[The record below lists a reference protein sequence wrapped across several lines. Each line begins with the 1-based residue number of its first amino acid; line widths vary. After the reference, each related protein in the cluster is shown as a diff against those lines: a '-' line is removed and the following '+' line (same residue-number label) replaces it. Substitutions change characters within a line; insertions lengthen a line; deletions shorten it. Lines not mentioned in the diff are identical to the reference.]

1 MLKTQKRLS
10 IRATAM
16 RYGIPTRTVSRALYL
31 GDLSAIKVT
40 TETGRERFY
49 ILVDDADIWF
59 NSLSLNTASISVGGT
74 K

>member
-31 GDLSAIKVT
+31 GDLSAIKMT

-49 ILVDDADIWF
+49 ILVDDADVWF
-59 NSLSLNTASISVGGT
+59 NSLSLNTTSVSVGGT

>member
-16 RYGIPTRTVSRALYL
+16 RYGIPTRIVSRALYL
-31 GDLSAIKVT
+31 GHLSAVKVT

-49 ILVDDADIWF
+49 ILVDDADVWF
-59 NSLSLNTASISVGGT
+59 NSLSSSVSTVSVGGT

>member
-31 GDLSAIKVT
+31 GDLSAIKMT

-49 ILVDDADIWF
+49 ILVDDADVWF
-59 NSLSLNTASISVGGT
+59 NSLSLNTASVSVGGT

>member
-59 NSLSLNTASISVGGT
+59 NSLSLNTASVSVGGT